1 MKIVVRSMSLP
12 KDSQAWSG
20 MEDSQKIREV
30 EIRGFKRLLSFYG
43 RDINDSNF
51 KDHKVYV
58 SYLADE
64 HSRTMVR
71 VPYIILIEG
80 QDVEAGW
87 NFIGT
92 AVLDEGRQVYHL
104 FQPRFAQTGLMK
116 S

>member
-1 MKIVVRSMSLP
+1 MSM
-12 KDSQAWSG
+12 
-20 MEDSQKIREV
+20 
-30 EIRGFKRLLSFYG
+30 
-43 RDINDSNF
+43 
-51 KDHKVYV
+51 

-71 VPYIILIEG
+71 VPYIILIDG
-80 QDVEAGW
+80 QDVEEGW

-92 AVLDEGRQVYHL
+92 AVLGSGRQVYHL